1 MNETINAME
10 VQTTKMEEEDVYLH
24 KPPAIRIGPEQS
36 QMVQIHRKQVENAFG
51 GWNFQVDD
59 MQRAHRFLIMGC
71 EGGTYTASEQELKR
85 ENAKSIDRLI
95 FDGKGKELV
104 QLIRKI
110 SVEARAPKQGSTLFA
125 LAMCARSND
134 KETKKA
140 AYECLNEVC
149 RIPTHLFMF
158 VKYAESESNG
168 TGWGR
173 AHKRAINN
181 WYETIAE
188 ERPVEL
194 AKLITKYKKRE
205 DWSHRDLFRLSHIKP
220 KNGCLKIFTRFVI
233 RGLEEAKKLQEDLGN
248 DISMQQ
254 VIAFLEAT
262 EKARKYTDEK
272 TMIQLIEKHDLVRE
286 HVPTALLKS
295 KLVWEALLKK
305 MKMTAM
311 IRNLGKMTSMGLLD
325 SGSQCEKIIVERLS
339 DVEALKKDRVH
350 PFNVFVALNQYKKGK
365 GDKGKLTWTP
375 NENVTTGLDSAYYLS
390 FKAVKPT
397 GKRYMLAID
406 VSGSMN
412 VPCMGTQSL
421 TCRDAASAMMMVT
434 LRTEENCKVV
444 AFSHELRPFGVTKE
458 DRLDKIIEKSSKF
471 PFGGTD
477 CALPMLYAMKKEK
490 KIDVFIVY
498 TDNETWYGKVHPF
511 KAIQDYRLQSEIYN
525 AKLIVV
531 GMSSNGFTIADPD
544 DPDMLDI
551 VGFDSRAIEVM
562 NKFILKEA

>member
-1 MNETINAME
+1 MG
-10 VQTTKMEEEDVYLH
+10 VKQTKIPVLEEEEEDVYQH
-24 KPPAIRIGPEQS
+24 KPPAIRRGPEQS
-36 QMVQIHRKQVENAFG
+36 QRVQIHRKQVKNAFG

-59 MQRAHRFLIMGC
+59 MQRAQRFLIMGC
-71 EGGTYTASEQELKR
+71 EGGTYTASEQQLKR

-95 FDGKGKELV
+95 SEGKGKELV
-104 QLIRKI
+104 KLIREI
-110 SVEARAPKQGSTLFA
+110 SLEGRAAKQGSTLFG

-134 KETKKA
+134 QETKKA

-173 AHKRAINN
+173 AHRRAINK
-181 WYETIAE
+181 WYEELAE
-188 ERPVEL
+188 DRPVKL
-194 AKLITKYKKRE
+194 AELITKYKKRE

-220 KNGCLKIFTRFVI
+220 KNDCLKVITRFVI
-233 RGLEEAKKLQEDLGN
+233 KGLEEAKKLQEDLGN
-248 DISMQQ
+248 DDKMQK

-262 EKARKYTDEK
+262 EKARKCTDEVI
-272 TMIQLIEKHDLVRE
+272 MIHLIEKHNLVRE
-286 HVPTALLKS
+286 HVPTPLLNSNK
-295 KLVWEALLKK
+295 VWEALLER
-305 MKMTAM
+305 MPSTAM

-325 SGSQCEKIIVERLS
+325 SGSEYEKAIVNRLN
-339 DVEALKKDRVH
+339 DVETLKKARVH
-350 PFNVFVALNQYKKGK
+350 PFNVLVALNQYKKGK
-365 GDKGKLTWTP
+365 GDKGHLVWSP
-375 NENVTTGLDSAYYLS
+375 NENVTIGLDSAYYLS
-390 FKAVKPT
+390 FKAVEPT
-397 GKRYMLAID
+397 GKRYLLAID

-434 LRTEENCKVV
+434 LRTEDNCEVV
-444 AFSHELRPFGVTKE
+444 AFSHELRPFEVSKE
-458 DRLDKIIEKSSKF
+458 DRLDDVIAKTDKI

-477 CALPMLYAMKKEK
+477 CALPMLYAMEKKK

-511 KAIQDYRLQSEIYN
+511 KAIQDYRLKSEIFN

-531 GMSSNGFTIADPD
+531 GLSSNGFTIADPD
-544 DPDMLDI
+544 DPNMLDI
-551 VGFDSRAIEVM
+551 VGFDSGAIQVM
-562 NKFILKEA
+562 NKFILEEA